1 MRSSHA
7 PHTRDALRLA
17 ITRVGRTGGDAVE
30 HKIPYGRHYPQYGQ
44 LLSAEIRS
52 RCQATL
58 TLLTV
63 RTQMQ
68 TLTVVPA
75 DPEVVASAA
84 RFTQSTRACWAIP
97 LAAEPL
103 RDWRNFVAL
112 MIITSLG

>member
-1 MRSSHA
+1 MR
-7 PHTRDALRLA
+7 TM
-17 ITRVGRTGGDAVE
+17 
-30 HKIPYGRHYPQYGQ
+30 
-44 LLSAEIRS
+44 
-52 RCQATL
+52 L

-112 MIITSLG
+112 MIITYEPEISMAFIRH

>member
-1 MRSSHA
+1 MR
-7 PHTRDALRLA
+7 TM
-17 ITRVGRTGGDAVE
+17 
-30 HKIPYGRHYPQYGQ
+30 
-44 LLSAEIRS
+44 
-52 RCQATL
+52 L